1 MAFSQSKVVKN
12 FGSTLPMT
20 RRNIHVIIVLSKN
33 ISKRDYT
40 ALAEVVKNIGTPLP
54 YTEIGICAIIVSCKT
69 GTTPNPY

>member
-1 MAFSQSKVVKN
+1 
-12 FGSTLPMT
+12 MT

-40 ALAEVVKNIGTPLP
+40 ALAQVVKNIGTPLP

-69 GTTPNPY
+69 DTTPNLY